1 MSAVLP
7 TALPTFLPFTRPS
20 IDEETI
26 AAVGAVLRSG
36 WISSGPQV
44 QAFEAALS
52 ELFGGR
58 TVRAFNSGTITLE
71 IALQLAGVAAGDEVI
86 TTPMSWAATANVV
99 LHLGARP
106 VFVDIDPLTR
116 NIDLA
121 LIEAAITPKT
131 KAIIPVDLAGLPVDR
146 DRLYA
151 IARRHRLRVIE
162 DAAQSLGSNWQGR
175 AIGSEGDFISFSFH
189 ANKNLTTGEGGALVL
204 PADIDPALCER
215 LRLQGVKRLEGG
227 EMDVDVAGHKGN
239 LTDIAATIGLGQLKH
254 LAAFTERRRTLARR
268 YMERLEAALGLALGL
283 PVADFTQSNWH
294 MFQILLPL
302 EQMNS
307 TRAEFMARLRERNIG
322 AGVHYPALHLFS
334 LYRALGYR
342 EGDFPQAEH
351 VGRCTVTLPLFPAMS
366 DADVDAVCANIADL
380 LKNSKS

>member
-1 MSAVLP
+1 MSVVLP
-7 TALPTFLPFTRPS
+7 TALPAFLPFTRPS

-26 AAVGAVLRSG
+26 AAVGEVLRSG
-36 WISSGPQV
+36 WITSGPKV
-44 QAFEAALS
+44 LAFEAALS
-52 ELFGGR
+52 DLFGGR

-71 IALQLAGVAAGDEVI
+71 IALRLAGVCAGDEVI
-86 TTPMSWAATANVV
+86 TTPMSWVATANVV

-121 LIEAAITPKT
+121 LIEAAITAKT

-151 IARRHRLRVIE
+151 IARRHGLRVIE

-175 AIGSEGDFISFSFH
+175 VIGSEGDFVSFSFH

-254 LAAFTERRRTLARR
+254 LAAFTERRRALARR
-268 YMERLEAALGLALGL
+268 YRAGLEALPALALGL
-283 PVADFTQSNWH
+283 PVADVTQSNGH

-302 EQMNS
+302 EKMAIS
-307 TRAEFMARLRERNIG
+307 RAEFIARLRERNIG

-351 VGRCTVTLPLFPAMS
+351 VGRRTLTLPLFPAMS
-366 DADVDAVCANIADL
+366 DADVDAVCANIAGL
-380 LKNSKS
+380 LENTQL